1 MDSDEIRSE
10 IGDVA
15 MTAMDTVTP
24 EVLEALT
31 LVGEMAENAA
41 VKIRMSNPDLAD
53 SLIISMIIGTILS
66 AVLD

>member
-1 MDSDEIRSE
+1 MDSDEIRGE

-41 VKIRMSNPDLAD
+41 AKLRLSNPDLAD
-53 SLIISMIIGTILS
+53 SLIASMVIGVVLS
-66 AVLD
+66 SVLD